1 MILIFEHISLL
12 FTNLL
17 FTVCFNLINLNLL
30 EQFSGHFQDDNCCCW
45 SCFMPTMT
53 GGCMDEIAFVYITR
67 HVTDSN
73 RSGCII
79 SDGIDEVQYDL
90 YNITSCY

>member
-1 MILIFEHISLL
+1 
-12 FTNLL
+12 
-17 FTVCFNLINLNLL
+17 
-30 EQFSGHFQDDNCCCW
+30 
-45 SCFMPTMT
+45 MT

-90 YNITSCY
+90 YNITSCYWSFVAVSCWAMRSFTVSPAELLILRG